1 MKKDAASDENDV
13 IAEDTEK
20 PKDRVRKS
28 GCCKCINPNHP
39 SMLTLLIY
47 YPGNHILSVPFD
59 EFTSHGTLLVW
70 KDMQMY
76 QSASSEHN
84 DPFDILPS
92 CQAKLFL
99 DYLQLARKRTCL

>member
-13 IAEDTEK
+13 VAEDTEK

-47 YPGNHILSVPFD
+47 YPGNHILYVPLD
-59 EFTSHGTLLVW
+59 VYTSHGTLLVW

-76 QSASSEHN
+76 QLKAS
-84 DPFDILPS
+84 
-92 CQAKLFL
+92 
-99 DYLQLARKRTCL
+99 